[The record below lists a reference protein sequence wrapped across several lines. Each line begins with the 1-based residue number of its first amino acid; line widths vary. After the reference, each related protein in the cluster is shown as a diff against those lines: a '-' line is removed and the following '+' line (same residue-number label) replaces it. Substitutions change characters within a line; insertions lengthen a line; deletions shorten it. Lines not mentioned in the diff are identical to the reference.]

1 MTIANGAPAKFIGDN
16 PVYNGQ
22 TCTIVESYTAT
33 TGELRYRV
41 RWDDLVQRDL
51 LQNTINADLLTPI
64 IVERLSVFSVPPAVG
79 ARVRGYE
86 IPGFTGY
93 EGQEVV
99 VKELTETLAF
109 AEFKSLQKPD
119 DTVLLGFGAYEVVS
133 VEASKEASEETW
145 WPVRPSQETR
155 LIGEMRDEITALKAK
170 ITELETDN
178 SRTNMRANTYC
189 EDIATIGRLLLEEA
203 ERRGWCA
210 DFDDFVE
217 SVNGALTLAELPV
230 RQEEFE
236 IVVRGT
242 ATISWSRNV
251 TVTAKNEEEAISM
264 VENDPSEYMDLD
276 EEATESASYN
286 GFDTNE
292 VDEVETY

>member
-1 MTIANGAPAKFIGDN
+1 MTTIPNGSPAKFTGEN
-16 PVYNGQ
+16 PVYNGK
-22 TCTIVESYTAT
+22 TCTIVDSYTAT
-33 TGELRYRV
+33 TGGLRYRV
-41 RWDDLVQRDL
+41 RWDDPALRDA
-51 LQNTINADLLTPI
+51 LQSSIGADLLTPI
-64 IVERLSVFSVPPAVG
+64 LVERLSVLSVPPAVG

-86 IPGFTGY
+86 IPGFAGY

-99 VKELTETLAF
+99 VKELTGTLAF

-119 DTVLLGFGAYEVVS
+119 DTVLLGFGAYEVVF
-133 VEASKEASEETW
+133 VEEVQ
-145 WPVRPSQETR
+145 PVRPSQETA
-155 LIGEMRDEITALKAK
+155 LIGEMRDEIAALKAK

-210 DFDDFVE
+210 DYDDFVE
-217 SVNGALTLAELPV
+217 SINGNLTLAELPV
-230 RQEEFE
+230 REQEFE

-242 ATISWSRNV
+242 ATISWSRHV
-251 TVTAKNEEEAISM
+251 TVTAKNEDEAISM
-264 VENDPSEYMDLD
+264 VEDDPSEYMNLD

-292 VDEVETY
+292 VEEVATY

>member
-1 MTIANGAPAKFIGDN
+1 MTIIANGSPAKFTGQN
-16 PVYNGQ
+16 PVYNGK
-22 TCTIVESYTAT
+22 TCTIIESYTAT
-33 TGELRYRV
+33 TGALRYRV
-41 RWDDLVQRDL
+41 RWDDPNDRVA
-51 LQNTINADLLTPI
+51 LQSSMDADLLTPI
-64 IVERLSVFSVPPAVG
+64 LVERLSVFSVPPAVG

-133 VEASKEASEETW
+133 VEASEE
-145 WPVRPSQETR
+145 VVAAVETADDR
-155 LIGEMRDEITALKAK
+155 RYAELQAK
-170 ITELETDN
+170 ITELEGKIIELEADN
-178 SRTNMRANTYC
+178 SRKNIRANTYC
-189 EDIATIGRLLLEEA
+189 DDIETIGRLLLEEA

-217 SVNGALTLAELPV
+217 SINGKLTLAELPV

-286 GFDTNE
+286 GFDHNE
-292 VDEVETY
+292 VDEVATY